1 MKRYIVFCSTAI
13 LILSSLLIGCT
24 NEKIEQLNVYEMESF
39 QETNLDSLKVIPD
52 PTDISI
58 FNTAFKRAKKN
69 PGIADMADPHY
80 KVELGKETYFLW
92 ITEESGTIENV
103 NDTHTTYSLS
113 KESAGEVYQ
122 LMKSYY

>member
-1 MKRYIVFCSTAI
+1 MKRYIVFCIAII
-13 LILSSLLIGCT
+13 LILSTLIGCS
-24 NEKIEQLNVYEMESF
+24 NEKIEQINIYEMESF
-39 QETNLDSLKVIPD
+39 QETKQDSLKVIAD
-52 PTDISI
+52 KTDITI

-92 ITEESGTIENV
+92 ITEDSGTIENV

-113 KESAGEVYQ
+113 KKSAKKVYQ
-122 LMKSYY
+122 LLKS